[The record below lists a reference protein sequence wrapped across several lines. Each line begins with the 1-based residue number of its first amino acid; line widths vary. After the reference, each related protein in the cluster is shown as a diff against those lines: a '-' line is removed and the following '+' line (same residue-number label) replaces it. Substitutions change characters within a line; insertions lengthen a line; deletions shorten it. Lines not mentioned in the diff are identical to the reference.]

1 VPDWFVILIAAA
13 ALLLATWCVGEW
25 ICRRISARYAE
36 RNRRWRGLGP
46 DDGPDGDSASE

>member
-13 ALLLATWCVGEW
+13 ALLLAMWCVGEW
-25 ICRRISARYAE
+25 ICRRISARYAK